1 MPNAQWIISRLIADM
16 GKSIINT
23 ITPGKALYQVAG
35 VGFDNALNVKASA
48 DRHLLMPGEIDA
60 NGNIHSRME
69 VRLSIGFFHNVIE
82 QARKA
87 GVKGY
92 DLDNFEGQKKFIL
105 DNKELFALSYRV
117 PTQGQNSTLPIEIV
131 DLIPDVRGS
140 IVQFPAGITALT
152 GSDFDID
159 KMFLARFNYTVE
171 DGKLVKVKYDVDKL
185 REQTA
190 ALTDEELQNALLDIY
205 QATLTSSD
213 HALDSSTPLD
223 VCTGPIK
230 EFAKETLNQYRG
242 ANTSDQVDLD
252 GYHLNPVFQSVQK
265 KLNSGSDET
274 IGPMALNSVFQAFV
288 QMSGLKP
295 NEFRMLEE
303 FGMTHMGEQ
312 YDKDGYVILDTTSG
326 LINAAVDAAKD
337 NYIGNANVNPFTY
350 NILSFMIATGYGKDT
365 FAFIN
370 QPIIIDVTNNFIR
383 FKRSSIGVTEKE
395 SYGNEYM
402 DRVRKRYETQLTTL
416 VGKDNVDDVTPQ
428 ENMMEGNALLN
439 NLRTDFNNPVWL
451 KTQLNYLQIFEAL
464 NAMADNYQAAIKAAK
479 VDTKKYGTSIGQLIA
494 FT

>member
-1 MPNAQWIISRLIADM
+1 
-16 GKSIINT
+16 
-23 ITPGKALYQVAG
+23 
-35 VGFDNALNVKASA
+35 
-48 DRHLLMPGEIDA
+48 
-60 NGNIHSRME
+60 
-69 VRLSIGFFHNVIE
+69 
-82 QARKA
+82 
-87 GVKGY
+87 
-92 DLDNFEGQKKFIL
+92 
-105 DNKELFALSYRV
+105 
-117 PTQGQNSTLPIEIV
+117 
-131 DLIPDVRGS
+131 
-140 IVQFPAGITALT
+140 
-152 GSDFDID
+152 
-159 KMFLARFNYTVE
+159 MFLARFNYTVE